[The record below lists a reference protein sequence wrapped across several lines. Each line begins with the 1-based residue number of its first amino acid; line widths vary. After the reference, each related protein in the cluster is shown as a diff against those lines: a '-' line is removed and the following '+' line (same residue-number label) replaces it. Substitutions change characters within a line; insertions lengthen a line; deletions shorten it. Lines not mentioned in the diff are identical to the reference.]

1 MVRATKGKRSTMT
14 VKRAR
19 ANQKQIEGQSPEWV
33 ININKRCKEGPQYDC
48 GKWLTIYRVPKNIR
62 EVHKNAFAPKIM
74 SIGPLHYGDPGL
86 RFMEEHKMRYLLRLL
101 GPRTP
106 ENAEQAE
113 DLVPQVHQAIL
124 LEDLEGA
131 MSELEQ
137 KTRQCYTG
145 AFDID
150 SNDFVQ
156 MMVID
161 GCFVLELLRLYN
173 RFERE
178 VCLNISTLLI
188 VLV

>member
-48 GKWLTIYRVPKNIR
+48 GKWLTIYRVPKNVR
-62 EVHKNAFAPKIM
+62 EVHKNAFAPKII

-101 GPRTP
+101 GSRTP

-137 KTRQCYTG
+137 CR
-145 AFDID
+145 
-150 SNDFVQ
+150 
-156 MMVID
+156 
-161 GCFVLELLRLYN
+161 ELN
-173 RFERE
+173 RIPNPWETK
-178 VCLNISTLLI
+178 N
-188 VLV
+188 